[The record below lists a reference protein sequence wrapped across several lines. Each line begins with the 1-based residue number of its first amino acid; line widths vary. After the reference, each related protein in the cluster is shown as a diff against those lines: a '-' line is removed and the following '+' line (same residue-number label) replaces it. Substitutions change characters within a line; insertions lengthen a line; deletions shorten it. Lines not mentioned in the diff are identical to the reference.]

1 MACTLTCGSATHTVD
16 LPEGG
21 IARYELLNKARAAF
35 SLASCATLRPQP
47 TCALRVLEKKELAHD
62 ARVYFDDGK
71 LFELVDTRSLER
83 DDIPNLG
90 ERLRYAGVHWFTEK
104 CIVVDGVLESDV
116 IARAAAR
123 PKRAFSLGS
132 AKPSVKRDV
141 APALPGPDKSGPL
154 RVSVTTHTGKTIL
167 LDLDLSDT
175 IGFVK
180 KEIEETKVYPADHQ
194 RLIHEGKH
202 RKVLDKDEW
211 TLANYYITPE
221 STLRLV
227 PRIPGQGPAKS
238 GPLCVF
244 VKTLTGKTITL
255 DLDYSDTIDIV
266 KEKIQVAEDIP
277 PDQQRLIFSGSQLED
292 GKTVANYYI
301 ENESTICLVL
311 RLRGG
316 MFDESS
322 AQSGMPKTFTLVSRK
337 GEHTITWRYESLK
350 GIAARA
356 AGLAALRT
364 SSDGVVELDSDSDS
378 DDDEDERIDGEDD
391 AAYIARLRGLL
402 AEARPRKKQRRA

>member
-1 MACTLTCGSATHTVD
+1 MTRRWNAVCMWSWD
-16 LPEGG
+16 
-21 IARYELLNKARAAF
+21 I
-35 SLASCATLRPQP
+35 CAD
-47 TCALRVLEKKELAHD
+47 TCAICRNSLNEPSIEYEANPSPINENGLSIAFGCCGHARPPGLSFRLPSR
-62 ARVYFDDGK
+62 ARVTHQRSAQVFHLDCIQRWLK
-71 LFELVDTRSLER
+71 TRSVCPLCNKEWEFAKIER
-83 DDIPNLG
+83 IPG
-90 ERLRYAGVHWFTEK
+90 
-104 CIVVDGVLESDV
+104 
-116 IARAAAR
+116 
-123 PKRAFSLGS
+123 
-132 AKPSVKRDV
+132 DV
-141 APALPGPDKSGPL
+141 APALPGPDKSGSL

-175 IGFVK
+175 IGSVK
-180 KEIEETKVYPADHQ
+180 KKIAEETFDPQWQ
-194 RLIHEGKH
+194 RLIHKGKH

-221 STLRLV
+221 STLHLV
-227 PRIPGQGPAKS
+227 PRNRGEGPAKS
-238 GPLCVF
+238 GPLRVY

-266 KEKIQVAEDIP
+266 KQKIQVKEDIP
-277 PDQQRLIFSGSQLED
+277 PDQQRMVYAGKQLED

-301 ENESTICLVL
+301 ENESTLHLVL

-322 AQSGMPKTFTLVSRK
+322 AQSGMPKTFTLVSQK
-337 GEHTITWRYESLK
+337 GEHPITWRHESLK

-356 AGLAALRT
+356 ADLAALRT
-364 SSDGVVELDSDSDS
+364 SSDGVVELDSDSDDDDS
-378 DDDEDERIDGEDD
+378 DDEDERINGEDD